1 MGDVLRFHPRD
12 SANAVNAN
20 IGGANLGSL
29 YDMNRYFYS
38 QMPDMDEK
46 KKEELIMNIAMWFSS
61 KPTNKFFMMLC
72 RELNDYTIFHF
83 EHPNYSKGKT
93 ELEELLKSRGQV
105 KDIYY
110 NHDTDTYDFW
120 LLSSLDGQI
129 QMYKI
134 FMCDDFII
142 QI

>member
-1 MGDVLRFHPRD
+1 MGDILQFNPRD
-12 SANAVNAN
+12 SASAVKTKTN
-20 IGGANLGSL
+20 GATLGSL
-29 YDMNRYFYS
+29 YDMNRYFYGQS
-38 QMPDMDEK
+38 PDMDPK
-46 KKEELIMNIAMWFSS
+46 KRDEMIMNISMWFSS
-61 KPTNKFFMMLC
+61 KPGNKFFMMLC
-72 RELNDYTIFHF
+72 RELNDYTIFYF

-93 ELEELLKSRGQV
+93 ELEELLKSRGII

-120 LLSSLDGQI
+120 LLSALDGQI

>member
-1 MGDVLRFHPRD
+1 MDDILQFHPRD
-12 SANAVNAN
+12 SANAVNASV
-20 IGGANLGSL
+20 GGANLGSL

-38 QMPDMDEK
+38 QLPDMDEK

-83 EHPNYSKGKT
+83 EHPNHSKGKT
-93 ELEELLKSRGQV
+93 ELEELLKSRGSV

>member
-1 MGDVLRFHPRD
+1 MDDVLQFHPRD
-12 SANAVNAN
+12 TASAISAKADGVS
-20 IGGANLGSL
+20 LGSL

-38 QMPDMDEK
+38 TVPDMDAK
-46 KKEELIMNIAMWFSS
+46 KRDEMIMNISMWFSS
-61 KPTNKFFMMLC
+61 KPGNKFFMMLC
-72 RELNDYTIFHF
+72 RELNDYTILYF

-93 ELEELLKSRGQV
+93 ELEELLRSRGTV

-134 FMCDDFII
+134 FMCDDFVI